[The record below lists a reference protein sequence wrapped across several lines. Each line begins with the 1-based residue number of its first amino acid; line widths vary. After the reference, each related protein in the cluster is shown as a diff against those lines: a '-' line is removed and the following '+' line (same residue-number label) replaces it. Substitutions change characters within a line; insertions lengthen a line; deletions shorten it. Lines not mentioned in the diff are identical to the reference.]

1 MLNERLTRQLGS
13 EPIAKHSLSGGITP
27 VYRVTLADGR
37 QVVVKQGHGLDIEG
51 FMLSFLAEHSNLP
64 VPAVIFSDA
73 DLLVM
78 EYIACSGRLT
88 VRGQL
93 DAAEHIAALHRITG
107 PQFGLHRDTLIGG
120 LPQPNPLTATWIDFF
135 REQRLLYMAH
145 EAAQSGRLPASFL
158 HRVERLAAQLD
169 YRLDEPEKPA
179 LLHGDLWAGNIL
191 SDGDRI
197 AAFIDPAI
205 YYGHPEI
212 ELAFITLFNA
222 FDAPFFR
229 RYAELRPIADGFFEE
244 RRDLYNLYPLLVHV
258 RLFGGGYVGAVER
271 ILRRFGC

>member
-1 MLNERLTRQLGS
+1 MLDERLMRQLGS
-13 EPIAKHSLSGGITP
+13 EPIAKHPLSGGITS
-27 VYRVTLADGR
+27 VYRVALADGR
-37 QVVVKQGHGLDIEG
+37 QVVVKQGSGLDIEG
-51 FMLSFLAEHSNLP
+51 FMLSFLAEHTRLP
-64 VPAVIFSDA
+64 IPAVIFSDA

-78 EYIACSGRLT
+78 EYVVCSGRLT
-88 VRGQL
+88 ERGQL
-93 DAAEHIAALHRITG
+93 NAAEHIAALHSVAG
-107 PQFGLHRDTLIGG
+107 PNFGLHRDTLIGG
-120 LPQPNPLTATWIDFF
+120 LPQPNPLTTTWIDFF
-135 REQRLLYMAH
+135 REQRLLYMAR
-145 EAAQSGRLPASFL
+145 EAAFSGRLPTSFL
-158 HRVERLAAQLD
+158 HRVERLAVQLD
-169 YRLDEPEKPA
+169 ARLTEPEKPA
-179 LLHGDLWAGNIL
+179 LLHGDLWSGNIL

-222 FDAPFFR
+222 FDEPFFR

-258 RLFGGGYVGAVER
+258 RLFGGSYVGAVER